1 MYTSLCG
8 SAVQASKSA
17 AVVVLFGAVLATASC
32 SREGDPLIPEL
43 SMNDSGGFIEN
54 STGNFTA
61 VRNVYGFIRMQN
73 RGGIVEN
80 CIVKPAFPI
89 HEGLSTST
97 LNFRKYGNSCALE
110 GFIPVV
116 QEETTYALTAS
127 NSSGESL
134 EPIMIQLASQEA
146 LAQFTHV
153 NGDREIALGNSLLDV
168 SRGRKFEVSV
178 TNSGFGAAE
187 SQPATDSCVVT
198 TSFTD
203 ANVDA
208 ALMAAVTDVT
218 GEVAENGRDCVIKGT
233 ITSEI
238 LPVSGL
244 MFTVATTT
252 TATDESLALFAQ
264 IGFPA
269 SLLDGKDTSDVGAAA
284 GTSSLTF
291 PVRVS
296 IPPPLCT
303 EAELANAPADA
314 DFPISGIDLMYF
326 RGNHSNWEP
335 LEEYRFI
342 NKEPDDDGNPRIQV
356 IADIR
361 AREGDAYPDAAAAR
375 QTQFKIASN
384 DSTWAIQLWVHED
397 DKPATIRS
405 GPESLLP
412 EKTNLPLSRGGGGL
426 LNNHVSF
433 SLGSSYSIVATF
445 TDTTGVAGAKGTL
458 FYEECTKPQVETAT
472 VAAGE

>member
-1 MYTSLCG
+1 MYTSLFG

-17 AVVVLFGAVLATASC
+17 AVVLLFGAVLATASC
-32 SREGDPLIPEL
+32 SREGDPLVPEL

-54 STGNFTA
+54 SDGNFTV
-61 VRNVYGFIRMQN
+61 VRNVYGFVRMRN

-110 GFIPVV
+110 GFMPVA

-134 EPIMIQLASQEA
+134 EPVMIKLTSQEA
-146 LAQFTHV
+146 LAQFSHV
-153 NGDREIALGNSLLDV
+153 DGDREIALGNSLLEV
-168 SRGRKFEVSV
+168 AGGRRFEVSV
-178 TNSGFGAAE
+178 TNSGFAASE

-203 ANVDA
+203 ANVNA
-208 ALMAAVTDVT
+208 ALMTAVTDVT
-218 GEVAENGRDCVIKGT
+218 GAVAENGRDCVITGR
-233 ITSEI
+233 ITAKIE
-238 LPVSGL
+238 PASGL

-252 TATDESLALFAQ
+252 IATDVSAALFAQ

-269 SLLDGKDTSDVGAAA
+269 SLLDGKDTSDVGAQA

-291 PVRVS
+291 PVQVTE
-296 IPPPLCT
+296 PPPLCT
-303 EAELANAPADA
+303 GFELANALSDA
-314 DFPISGIDLMYF
+314 DFPIAGVEMMYF
-326 RGNHSNWEP
+326 RGNHSGWAP

-342 NKEPDDDGNPRIQV
+342 NKVPDGDGNPRIQV
-356 IADIR
+356 IADIE
-361 AREGDAYPDAAAAR
+361 ARDGYSDAAAAR
-375 QTQFKIASN
+375 QTQFKIASG
-384 DSTWAIQLWVHED
+384 DATWSTQLWVHAD
-397 DKPATIRS
+397 GTPATIRT
-405 GPESLLP
+405 GAESILP
-412 EKTNLPLSRGGGGL
+412 EKTALPLSRGEGGSS
-426 LNNHVSF
+426 NNHVSF

-445 TDTTGVAGAKGTL
+445 TDTTNPAGVKGTL
-458 FYEECTKPQVETAT
+458 RYEECTQPQVETAPT
-472 VAAGE
+472 VAGG